1 MKLLAIGCNMCYTSY
16 IERNE
21 AQAFSTLKE
30 KALNKTVYSI
40 QKSHNGEHEIY
51 IPKENGELFERTT
64 SLDRHMISFKTRT
77 GAEKFLVKQGAK
89 PEEIQ

>member
-1 MKLLAIGCNMCYTSY
+1 MVAPGSAPAQRQTPVKGKMKLR
-16 IERNE
+16 RNE
-21 AQAFSTLKE
+21 L
-30 KALNKTVYSI
+30 KTVYSI

-51 IPKENGELFERTT
+51 VPKENGELFERTT

-77 GAEKFLVKQGAK
+77 GAEKFLIKQGAK